1 MTDRVRTLEDFPLH
15 DGAPGPAREET
26 VEVSGRGGDALLGA
40 SEFAEIVAITPAGRP
55 GPPATPLS
63 VPLAEPLAAPLAARL
78 PAAAADAATVL
89 LLTALA
95 VLAARLATGSSPRP
109 AGLVWVGAF
118 VLFLSAFSTV
128 LPLVAFGRTI
138 GMAIADL
145 SARSGAPAGVPPGA
159 AFRRWLGTLATAGTG
174 GLLLLWTAR
183 DGAAPTPA
191 DRLSGCALAGD

>member
-1 MTDRVRTLEDFPLH
+1 VADRSRTLEDFPIH
-15 DGAPGPAREET
+15 GATPGAARAAEEAGST
-26 VEVSGRGGDALLGA
+26 QAARSVEAVEVLEPYRDVFTAAPTPESLDGRA
-40 SEFAEIVAITPAGRP
+40 V
-55 GPPATPLS
+55 
-63 VPLAEPLAAPLAARL
+63 PLAAPLGARL

-95 VLAARLATGSSPRP
+95 VLGARLATGASPRP
-109 AGLVWVGAF
+109 SGLVWVAGF

-128 LPLVAFGRTI
+128 LPLVAFGRTV
-138 GMAIADL
+138 GMALADL
-145 SARSGAPAGVPPGA
+145 TARSGGPAGVSPGA
-159 AFRRWLGTLATAGTG
+159 AMRRWLGTLATLGTA